1 MRGIH
6 LEPYLS
12 TEELE
17 HHARQAQTRAA
28 FQRFQALYL
37 IQAHQLSAPA
47 VAQALQVSATAIR
60 QWVYLYNHEG
70 LAGITLKGRGGRR
83 RAYLT
88 LAEEAALLEQLRAR
102 AGEGRLITAKAVRSQ
117 AQLRLGHPV
126 SEDYAYDVL
135 HRHGWRK
142 VAPRPQHPEHDDAA
156 QEAFKKSFP
165 IWSRPRRRPSRRT
178 TSAP

>member
-1 MRGIH
+1 MRSIH
-6 LEPYLS
+6 LEAHLS

-17 HHARQAQTRAA
+17 RHARQAQTRGA

-37 IQAHQLSAPA
+37 IQAQHLSAPA
-47 VAQALQVSATAIR
+47 VAKALQVSTAAIH
-60 QWVYLYNHEG
+60 QWVHLYNHGGVEG
-70 LAGITLKGRGGRR
+70 IALKGRGGRR

-88 LAEEAALLEQLRAR
+88 LEEEAALLEDLRFR
-102 AGEGRLITAKAVRSQ
+102 AGEGLLITAKAVREQ
-117 AQLRLGHPV
+117 AHRRLGHPV

-142 VAPRPQHPEHDDAA
+142 IAPRPAHPESDPEK

-165 IWSRPRRRPSRRT
+165 TWSRPRRRPSRRT
-178 TSAP
+178 TSAL

>member
-6 LEPYLS
+6 LEPHLS

-17 HHARQAQTRAA
+17 CHARQAQTRGA

-37 IQAHQLSAPA
+37 IQARHLSAPA
-47 VAQALQVSATAIR
+47 VAEALQVSAAAVH
-60 QWVYLYNHEG
+60 QWVHLYNHGGVE
-70 LAGITLKGRGGRR
+70 GITLKGRGGRR

-88 LAEEAALLEQLRAR
+88 LEEEAALLEDLRAR
-102 AGEGRLITAKAVRSQ
+102 AGEGLLITAKAVRSQ
-117 AQLRLGHPV
+117 AQACLGHPV

-135 HRHGWRK
+135 HRHDWRK
-142 VAPRPQHPEHDDAA
+142 IAPRPTHPESDPEE
-156 QEAFKKSFP
+156 QEAFKKNSP
-165 IWSRPRRRPSRRT
+165 IWSKPRHRPSPRM

>member
-6 LEPYLS
+6 LEPHLS
-12 TEELE
+12 SEELE
-17 HHARQAQTRAA
+17 RHVRQARTRAA

-37 IQAHQLSAPA
+37 IQVRHLSAPA
-47 VAQALQVSATAIR
+47 VAAALQVSATAVH
-60 QWVYLYNHEG
+60 QWVSLYNHAGVEG
-70 LAGITLKGRGGRR
+70 IMPKGRGGRR

-88 LAEEAALLEQLRAR
+88 LEEEAALLEKLQAR
-102 AGEGRLITAKAVRSQ
+102 AGQGLLITAKAVREQ
-117 AQLRLGHPV
+117 AQIRLGHAV

-142 VAPRPQHPEHDDAA
+142 VAPRPAHPESDADE

-165 IWSRPRRRPSRRT
+165 SWSKPRRRPSPRT
-178 TSAP
+178 MRAP

>member
-6 LEPYLS
+6 LEPHLS

-17 HHARQAQTRAA
+17 QHARQAQTRAA

-37 IQAHQLSAPA
+37 IQAHHLSAPA
-47 VAQALQVSATAIR
+47 VVQALQVSATAIR

-70 LAGITLKGRGGRR
+70 LEGITLKGRGGRR

-88 LAEEAALLEQLRAR
+88 LEEEAALLEGLRAR
-102 AGEGRLITAKAVRSQ
+102 AGQGLLITAKAVREQ
-117 AQLRLGHPV
+117 AQTHLGHPV

-142 VAPRPQHPEHDDAA
+142 VAPRPQHPEQDDAA

-165 IWSRPRRRPSRRT
+165 IWSRPRRRPSPRMMH
-178 TSAP
+178 AP

>member
-6 LEPYLS
+6 LEAHLS
-12 TEELE
+12 IEELE
-17 HHARQAQTRAA
+17 RHARQAETRAS

-47 VAQALQVSATAIR
+47 VAEALQVSATAIR

-70 LAGITLKGRGGRR
+70 LEGITLKGRGGRR
-83 RAYLT
+83 RAYVT
-88 LAEEAALLEQLRAR
+88 LEEEAALLEQLQAR
-102 AGEGRLITAKAVRSQ
+102 AGEGLLITAKAVREQ
-117 AQLRLGHPV
+117 AQMRLGHPV

-142 VAPRPQHPEHDDAA
+142 IAPRPQHPEHDDEA
-156 QEAFKKSFP
+156 QEAFKKNFP
-165 IWSRPRRRPSRRT
+165 IWSKPRRRPSPRT
-178 TSAP
+178 MRAP

>member
-1 MRGIH
+1 MKSIR
-6 LEPYLS
+6 LEPHLS

-17 HHARQAQTRAA
+17 RHARQAPTRGA

-37 IQAHQLSAPA
+37 IQAQHLSAPV
-47 VAQALQVSATAIR
+47 VAKALQVSTAAIH
-60 QWVYLYNHEG
+60 QWAHLYNHGGVEG
-70 LAGITLKGRGGRR
+70 IMLKGRGGRR

-88 LAEEAALLEQLRAR
+88 LEEEAALLEDLRAR
-102 AGEGRLITAKAVRSQ
+102 AGEGLLITAKAVRERAQ
-117 AQLRLGHPV
+117 AHLGHPV

-142 VAPRPQHPEHDDAA
+142 IAPRSAHPESDPEE

-165 IWSRPRRRPSRRT
+165 IWSRPRRRPSRRM
-178 TSAP
+178 TSVP